1 MVYLVAWL
9 PSVAFTA
16 RASRRAGL
24 GLLLGPRS
32 SSVSRLGASALA
44 SAESWNAGG
53 RRERL
58 KCEFL
63 PQLFSFV
70 GTPRVPK
77 WESKNGGSEAGQ
89 GTTCT
94 LPYSEEPYSLGLLYP
109 KHDLTIGIFI
119 ASFKS
124 SC

>member
-1 MVYLVAWL
+1 MRRRWRL
-9 PSVAFTA
+9 
-16 RASRRAGL
+16 RRAGTR
-24 GLLLGPRS
+24 G
-32 SSVSRLGASALA
+32 
-44 SAESWNAGG
+44 W

-89 GTTCT
+89 GT
-94 LPYSEEPYSLGLLYP
+94 LPYSIVPLGLGSMAPRTVLRHP
-109 KHDLTIGIFI
+109 SEGWEL
-119 ASFKS
+119 
-124 SC
+124 